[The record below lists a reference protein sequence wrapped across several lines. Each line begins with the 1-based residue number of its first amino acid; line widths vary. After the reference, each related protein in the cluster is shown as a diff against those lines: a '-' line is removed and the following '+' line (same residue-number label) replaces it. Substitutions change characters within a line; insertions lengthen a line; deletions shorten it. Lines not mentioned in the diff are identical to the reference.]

1 MWKNFEAEMKK
12 EKNINIQQKEKE
24 EKKKQAEKDKKIKK
38 LKSKQ
43 TENAK
48 MIDLDVL
55 EKPAEKNFGGMYLSD
70 ILKPVLFLVFAIVF
84 EMVNFAFKQ
93 PEVQQRFNFCQPI
106 S

>member
-84 EMVNFAFKQ
+84 EMVYVLSLPFT
-93 PEVQQRFNFCQPI
+93 
-106 S
+106 